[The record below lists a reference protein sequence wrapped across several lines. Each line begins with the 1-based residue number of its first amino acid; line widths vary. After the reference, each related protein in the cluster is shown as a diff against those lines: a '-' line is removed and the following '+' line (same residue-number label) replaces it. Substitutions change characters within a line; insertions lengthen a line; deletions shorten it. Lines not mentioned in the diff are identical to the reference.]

1 MAMSIAEK
9 LKLYNSTDDPH
20 EGGSS
25 WSPMKLFAS
34 APEPVKEEEVEGLM
48 GFANKA
54 VGKAKGVMNAA
65 KAQVEEYTISRTRWI
80 QFFIGLAL
88 GTALMGLA
96 LFFLPVMILAPQK
109 FSILFTAG
117 SLCFMGSF
125 SVLKGHKK
133 FVEHLFT
140 KEKIPFTLAYFG
152 SMIGTIW
159 AAEYRQ
165 SYILTLGFCIGQ
177 IVALSYFLVS
187 YIPGGTR
194 GLTFF
199 GKLLGDALGRL
210 CCCCCAKATGS
221 LPL

>member
-1 MAMSIAEK
+1 MAEK
-9 LKLYNSTDDPH
+9 LHLYNTTDDPH
-20 EGGSS
+20 EAASS
-25 WSPMKLFAS
+25 WLPRIFSP
-34 APEPVKEEEVEGLM
+34 APPPPKEEEVEGLM

-54 VGKAKGVMNAA
+54 VGKAKGAVAA
-65 KAQVEEYTISRTRWI
+65 ARETVEEYTISRTRWM

-88 GTALMGLA
+88 GTVLMGLA
-96 LFFLPVMILAPQK
+96 MFFLPVMILAPQK
-109 FSILFTAG
+109 FSLLFTAG

-133 FVEHLFT
+133 FMEHLLT
-140 KEKIPFTLAYFG
+140 KDKMPFTIAYFG

-165 SYILTLGFCIGQ
+165 SYIMTLGFCIGQ
-177 IVALSYFLVS
+177 IIALAYFLVS

-199 GKLLGDALGRL
+199 GKILGDAVGRL
-210 CCCCCAKATGS
+210 CCCCCSSAKSS